1 MDTSVIYLVTLMF
14 LVGDVLIFV
23 EERGYLN
30 CVDLMFLFEGNMS
43 AIKNLEVS
51 GALSPKMQQ
60 GWMDNG

>member
-1 MDTSVIYLVTLMF
+1 MF

-23 EERGYLN
+23 EERCYLN